1 MRWRDLAF
9 RLEAVALW
17 LAIRLVGLL
26 TPVAASNLGGFVAR
40 SIGPLLPVSRVADA
54 NLRLALPGL
63 SAGRRRAVIRGVW
76 DNLGRTAAELPHLSR
91 LRQTPA
97 GPGWEIEGAAYLQP
111 LRRAGGPALMFS
123 GHIGNWELLTPA
135 AATFGAPPAVFYRAA
150 RNPIADRMITAVRRR
165 AIGAD
170 APMFPKGQEGAR
182 GALAHLRAGGV
193 LAMLAD
199 QKMNDG
205 IAATLFGHPAMTAS
219 AGAALALR
227 FRCPLLPAHAERL
240 GPARFR
246 IIVEAPLTLPETGN
260 RAADIAALTQAMNDC
275 LERWIRARPDE
286 WLWLHRRWPKELF
299 K

>member
-1 MRWRDLAF
+1 MSFADHIEARAAGALL
-9 RLEAVALW
+9 RLLGALPP
-17 LAIRLVGLL
+17 A
-26 TPVAASNLGGFVAR
+26 AASNLGGCIAR
-40 SIGPLLPVSRVADA
+40 IVGPWLPVSAVAHA
-54 NLRLALPGL
+54 NLRAAMPALT
-63 SAGRRRAVIRGVW
+63 AAERTRIVRGVW

-97 GPGWEIEGAAYLQP
+97 GPGWEIEGAAYLEP

-227 FRCPLLPAHAERL
+227 FRCPLLPAHAERQ